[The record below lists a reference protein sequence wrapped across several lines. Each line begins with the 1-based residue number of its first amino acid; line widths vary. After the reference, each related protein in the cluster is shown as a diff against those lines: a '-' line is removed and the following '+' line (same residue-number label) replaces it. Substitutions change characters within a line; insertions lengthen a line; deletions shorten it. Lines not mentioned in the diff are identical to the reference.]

1 MNFLIFKVARAC
13 QRGRPPLCSISSA
26 ESHKGELATAMGS
39 VGLIL
44 WSVGSLVIAAV
55 ASEREGRLETIT
67 IQNIDT
73 SKIKKRCVLL
83 NYRAEQL

>member
-1 MNFLIFKVARAC
+1 
-13 QRGRPPLCSISSA
+13 
-26 ESHKGELATAMGS
+26 MGS

-67 IQNIDT
+67 TQGIETSLIQ
-73 SKIKKRCVLL
+73 KRCVLL